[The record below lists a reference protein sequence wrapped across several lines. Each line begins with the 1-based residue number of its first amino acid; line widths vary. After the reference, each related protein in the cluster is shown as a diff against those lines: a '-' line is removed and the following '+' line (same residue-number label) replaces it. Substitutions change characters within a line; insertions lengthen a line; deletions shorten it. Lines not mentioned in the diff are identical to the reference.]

1 MKNQLNTQLKSVLSS
16 EKIVY
21 VFGSGISSALS
32 GCRSSWYQWIADG
45 IEYISDKALA
55 TELKDRMES
64 ESSAESLIS
73 VVGCV
78 IDATKTDSTYASW
91 MKASVESMTVTNA
104 SLAQTLSLTRITRDI
119 IATTNYD
126 PLLEAAIGLHSLTY
140 EQPDA
145 AFYMIDKG
153 NANCVLHL
161 HGLYDSSTGVDNI
174 IASQE
179 QYDAIYNDE
188 AAQFIQ
194 QLLGTRTLIFIGCGQ
209 TTDDLNI
216 SRFIKFAGEK
226 LHLDVPYFYVK
237 RSSEAAPML
246 PSNFTVVDYGPEYD
260 DLPDFLHDMITYRA
274 AEFMNRNPI
283 VGRTIYDVSSAD
295 GYGLAEYHFSQETI
309 PFCGRVQ
316 ELSKL
321 KIFAETDA
329 PVLWWAITGQGGS
342 GKSRLAYEFIHR
354 IEKEY
359 YSFFLRPTVTDA
371 DAEAFIPFADSFV
384 VIDYVKGNEQRIA
397 TVIKVLIDKY
407 KQTPYKLRLLMLERS
422 NETTTGTW
430 FQNLLGNM
438 SVYDRTQFEK
448 CEYLVDNI
456 IRTHRFLYLDDLE
469 EDAVDELIGN
479 VCLQKGLPQDKG
491 RNTQLRKA
499 YTEKFEQLKYRPLFL
514 QIYIEAWIDNGCR
527 QVSYSGFESLLEAT
541 IQKEQERWLN
551 ATNNDPSVCEALLS
565 LIIRASIT
573 DGLRIAEMP
582 EIYQTAWNCVK
593 ASFST
598 DTLPGIQRKR
608 KISTSVT
615 DAASSLEN
623 IDGFINPQYP
633 DIIKEYMFLYYTD
646 EERIADVCAE
656 LWENAD
662 AQFGTFLGRCLTD
675 FPENTML
682 LDIIQKATKD
692 VNNNH
697 ALRARLSLLQQET
710 VRTLEDGPRMMEI
723 VSSEYKFWSGISWD
737 SGLSVDSKE
746 VILTGLYLSSV
757 RFRGWQQLDESVGA
771 VYILISHAKDLSV
784 SEYCYSLITDRM
796 TTLTDERGYTYS
808 EKIFNK
814 AKIDESQKLSDE
826 WKNVTKLKIFRNH
839 AINLYGLKKKDE
851 ALKLS
856 EKIADIA
863 DWKDVDQL
871 ESYAHTLFSLAKMAY
886 EDIPPNELLTYCDA
900 LEDMMIYVFQR
911 SPEYQV
917 NDLIHYYYL
926 HAKYFRIDRVSL
938 SCVLLGDEG
947 MHKYAIDLIDSFIN
961 EIESNEMINEF
972 AGIYVGAWALKVAY
986 DESMTDE
993 ETERYIERAFDYCNE
1008 YADNVFLCEKT
1019 IDLVSSAYLEQYK
1032 RNPPASV
1039 VDRCYALL
1047 LRFPSSDDLISVF
1060 FHLVEQSKMF
1070 VAEWKRRYL
1079 HDKNVIAGLIS
1090 NKRTDIIYS
1099 EGLGEPELVTTYVRS
1114 HPKVGA
1120 NEPCP
1125 CGSGKKFKKCCR
1137 GNGRYD

>member
-1 MKNQLNTQLKSVLSS
+1 MKNQLNTQLKNVLSS

-32 GCRSSWYQWIADG
+32 GCHSSWCQWIADG
-45 IEYISDKALA
+45 IEHISDKTLA
-55 TELKDRMES
+55 AKLKDRMKS
-64 ESSAESLIS
+64 EFSAESLIS
-73 VVGCV
+73 IVGCV
-78 IDATKTDSTYASW
+78 IDATKKDGTYASW
-91 MKASVESMTVTNA
+91 MEASVESMTVTNA

-126 PLLEAAIGLHSLTY
+126 SLLEAAVGLCSLTY

-145 AFYMIDKG
+145 AFRMIDKG

-161 HGLYDSSTGVDNI
+161 HGLYNSITGVDNI
-174 IASQE
+174 IASQK

-188 AAQFIQ
+188 AARFIQ

-209 TTDDLNI
+209 TTDDVNI

-226 LHLDVPYFYVK
+226 LCLDVPYFYMK
-237 RSSEAAPML
+237 RTSEAAPVL
-246 PSNFTVVDYGPEYD
+246 PSNFTVVNYGTEYD

-274 AEFMNRNPI
+274 AEFMDRNPI
-283 VGRTIYDVSSAD
+283 VGRTIYDVSGAD
-295 GYGLAEYHFSQETI
+295 GYGLAEYHFAQETI
-309 PFCGRVQ
+309 PFCGRVE

-329 PVLWWAITGQGGS
+329 SVLWWAITGQGGS

-371 DAEAFIPFADSFV
+371 DVEAFIPFTDTFI

-397 TVIKVLIDKY
+397 TVIKVLVDKY

-430 FQNLLGNM
+430 FRDLLGNM

-448 CEYLVDNI
+448 CEYLADNI
-456 IRTHRFLYLDDLE
+456 IKKHRFLYLDDLE

-491 RNTQLRKA
+491 RDTQLRKA
-499 YTEKFEQLKYRPLFL
+499 YSEKFEQLKYRPLFL

-527 QVSYSGFESLLEAT
+527 QVSYGGFESLLEAT

-551 ATNNDPSVCEALLS
+551 ATNNDASVCEALLS

-573 DGLRIAEMP
+573 DGLRMAELP
-582 EIYQTAWNCVK
+582 EIYQAAWNCVK

-598 DTLPGIQRKR
+598 DTLPGTQRKR
-608 KISTSVT
+608 KISASVM
-615 DAASSLEN
+615 DAASALEN

-656 LWENAD
+656 LWENAG
-662 AQFGTFLGRCLTD
+662 AQFGTFLGRCLID
-675 FPENTML
+675 FPESAML
-682 LDIIQKATKD
+682 LDIIKETTKD
-692 VNNNH
+692 VNNGH

-710 VRTLEDGPRMMEI
+710 VRTLEDGPRMMET
-723 VSSEYKFWSGISWD
+723 VSSEYKFWSDISWD
-737 SGLSVDSKE
+737 SSLSVDSKE
-746 VILTGLYLSSV
+746 IILTGLYLSSIQL
-757 RFRGWQQLDESVGA
+757 RGWQQLDESIGA
-771 VYILISHAKDLSV
+771 VYILISHAEDSSV
-784 SEYCYSLITDRM
+784 SEYCYSLIIDRM

-814 AKIDESQKLSDE
+814 AKIDESQKLSDK
-826 WKNVTKLKIFRNH
+826 WKSVIRLKMLRNH
-839 AINLYGLKKKDE
+839 AVNLYGLKKKDE

-871 ESYAHTLFSLAKMAY
+871 ETYAHTLFSLAKMAY
-886 EDIPPNELLTYCDA
+886 EDILPDELLTYCDA
-900 LEDMMIYVFQR
+900 LEDMMAYVFQR

-917 NDLIHYYYL
+917 NDRIHYYYL
-926 HAKYFRIDRVSL
+926 HAKYFRVDRVSL
-938 SCVLLGDEG
+938 SCILMNKES
-947 MHKYAIDLIDSFIN
+947 MHKYATDLIDVFIN
-961 EIESNEMINEF
+961 EIECNEMINEF

-986 DESMTDE
+986 DESVTDE
-993 ETERYIERAFDYCNE
+993 DTEGYIERAFNYCSE
-1008 YADNVFLCEKT
+1008 YADNAFLCEKT
-1019 IDLVSSAYLEQYK
+1019 IDLVSSVYLEQYK
-1032 RNPPASV
+1032 RSPPTSI

-1060 FHLVEQSKMF
+1060 FGLVKQSKMP

-1079 HDKNVIAGLIS
+1079 LHKNVVAGLIS
-1090 NKRTDIIYS
+1090 NKRTDILYS
-1099 EGLGEPELVTTYVRS
+1099 EGLGESEIVTTYIRP
-1114 HPKVGA
+1114 HPKVGM
-1120 NEPCP
+1120 NKPCP